1 LRQPAVITI
10 KEKAMSSNRKGPNP
24 VSRRSFLKT
33 TVTKGTAGIAVAA
46 AGLQPRKAEAADF
59 KWDRTADVVVVGAGV
74 SGLACA
80 CAASDTGAS
89 VIMVEENF
97 DIGGR
102 GIMSGGSI
110 QLGGGHSLQKKYG
123 TVDSADMIFAD
134 WTRHDHPASRYSDRD
149 IVRKFADENAA
160 TFEFLLAHGVQ
171 FTGREEEG
179 SGASTNAGRTYQT
192 VEWQIPS
199 QVIAPHRGRNGSG
212 LVRRL
217 EESARKAGVQILL
230 RHSMTKIIRESPL
243 AGRVLGITARYV
255 GKDINIRA
263 RKGVFVGTGGNCGN
277 VNFRRTFDP
286 RLTDEYQQA
295 CAPYCRQSGDAEVSS
310 MAIGASL
317 WATALQTSESGAAM
331 TRTTHIGCQWGYG
344 QLVFETDSPIFHL
357 ARATGL
363 TVASWQDV
371 ILVNQAG
378 KRFWN
383 ELDGGYDFIAAAMA
397 YNGDPDKLN
406 GGGPIWAIFDA
417 DAVVREKWNP
427 QPPNVDPL
435 YFASGATLKELAANI
450 KNPYQKRRMPGTVL
464 QETVE
469 RYNSFVTSGVDADFK
484 KPKPMYTIEKPPFY
498 AAWATPILHDSL
510 TGLRVNTDQQV
521 IDIFGKVIPGL
532 YTGGESMG
540 GLAQHGLGRDLVSG
554 RIAGL
559 HAGRSPSVN
568 T

>member
-1 LRQPAVITI
+1 
-10 KEKAMSSNRKGPNP
+10 MSENLKKPNP

-33 TVTKGTAGIAVAA
+33 SVAKGAAGVAVAA
-46 AGLQPRKAEAADF
+46 VGLHPKEAEAANSIT
-59 KWDRTADVVVVGAGV
+59 WHRSADVVVVGAGV

-80 CAASDTGAS
+80 CAARDTGAS
-89 VIMVEENF
+89 VIMIEENF

-171 FTGREEEG
+171 FTGREQAG
-179 SGASTNAGRTYQT
+179 GGASTNAGRTYQT
-192 VEWQIPS
+192 VEWHIPS
-199 QVIAPHRGRNGSG
+199 QVMAPHRGRNGSG

-217 EESARKAGVQILL
+217 EESARKSGVEILL
-230 RHSMTKIIRESPL
+230 KHSMTSIIRENPKS
-243 AGRVLGITARYV
+243 GRVLGITVRSN
-255 GKDINIRA
+255 GNTINVQA
-263 RKGVFVGTGGNCGN
+263 RKGVYVGTGGNSGN

-286 RLTDEYQQA
+286 RLTEEYQQA
-295 CAPYCRQSGDAEVSS
+295 CAPYARQSGDAELMS

-317 WATALQTSESGAAM
+317 WATAQQTSESGAAI
-331 TRTTHIGCQWGYG
+331 TKTVHIGCQWGYG
-344 QLVFETDSPIFHL
+344 SLVFETDSPIFHL

-363 TVASWQDV
+363 TVANWQDV
-371 ILVNQAG
+371 IMVNQVG
-378 KRFWN
+378 KRFWS
-383 ELDGGYDFIAAAMA
+383 ETDGSYKFIAAAMA

-406 GGGPIWAIFDA
+406 GGGPIWAIFDS
-417 DAVVREKWNP
+417 DAVARERWNP
-427 QPPNVDPL
+427 KPPNVDPL

-450 KNPYQKRRMPGTVL
+450 NNPYQKRPMPGTVL

-469 RYNSFVTSGVDADFK
+469 RYNSFVTSGTDTDFK
-484 KPKPMYTIEKPPFY
+484 KPKPMYKIEKPPFY

-521 IDIFGKVIPGL
+521 IDIHGQVIPGL
-532 YTGGESMG
+532 YCGGESMG

-559 HAGRSPSVN
+559 HAGKSKSIKV
-568 T
+568 